1 MNVDGIYIYGVQCAS
16 LLEGILKLKLKTLTI
31 VSIFIMLLLVS
42 TATIANKNIKIIIPF
57 SAGGGTATMSKFV
70 VDYLESNGYNIDL
83 HIAGNPAN
91 ARRIYENTKA
101 PSIVVWE
108 NGFLTESGSIADIGM
123 PTKENFFNIWFWA
136 PFYVCSKPGYED
148 ILSISA
154 NVGVN
159 PHPSFP
165 NWLLEKL
172 VSENPNLSPVVYKNS
187 GAIKTALVS
196 GEINIGI
203 NDRGLEWQ
211 NDGIADCKYN
221 TSMEITNGTKPLGKE
236 IGKNINYSFIA
247 YSFVVN
253 MDQDLRISLQKDFKS
268 ALKSEKISRYFEG
281 RNQDQRIMQLSQLEQ
296 LEFLSSTLD

>member
-1 MNVDGIYIYGVQCAS
+1 MKFKTT
-16 LLEGILKLKLKTLTI
+16 LLSFL
-31 VSIFIMLLLVS
+31 LLLVIS
-42 TATIANKNIKIIIPF
+42 TPSIANTDIKIVIPF
-57 SAGGGTATMSKFV
+57 SEGGGTATMSKFV
-70 VDYLESNGYNIDL
+70 VEYLENNGYNVNL

-91 ARRIYENTKA
+91 ARRIYENTDV

-108 NGFLTESGSIADIGM
+108 NGYLADKGSVGDIGA
-123 PTKENFFNIWFWA
+123 PTADNFFNVWFWA
-136 PFYVCSKPGYED
+136 PFYVCAKPGYED
-148 ILSISA
+148 VLNADA